1 MCSYLAKYDVAVQ
14 DDPLAGVLLLAGWLR
29 SDWRP
34 LFAELRADRPVLVSP
49 GFTLVTRFADV
60 TEVLSRPEVFTVR
73 GYAPRLESAVG
84 GPLMLSRDNS
94 PLNWREKGLMQVM
107 LAPEDVPGIR
117 EQAGR
122 WADEALDQAEADGR
136 IEVVG
141 DLFRSVAGRV
151 CGDYFGFPGPDPQ
164 TLSRWSRAVMTDVT
178 ANLHGDPAV
187 KAASAAAGAE
197 MMDYLRALLMER
209 RAAGVAGHTV
219 FDRLVR
225 TRLPAEL
232 GFDDERLVINVA
244 ALMLG
249 FIENASGSLVHLVGQ
264 ILQRPDVHAAAAVA
278 EDFDPYVWEA
288 LRFDPFLKMIAR
300 VCERDHLLSDGTVV
314 AAGSLV
320 LAATASAMFDD
331 AAVEEPEAFRLDR
344 PSHTH
349 LHFGHGPHACLGV
362 HPGAAVICEVARRLL
377 RRPGVRL
384 LDDAIVRDR
393 DVFPDRFVL
402 GLGPSD
408 TKG

>member
-1 MCSYLAKYDVAVQ
+1 MSGHLAKYDVAVQ
-14 DDPLAGVLLLAGWLR
+14 DDPLAGVLLLVGWLR

-73 GYAPRLESAVG
+73 GYAPRLEAAVG
-84 GPLMLSRDNS
+84 GPYMLSRDGS

-107 LAPEDVPGIR
+107 LAPEDVPGVR

-122 WADEALDQAEADGR
+122 WADEALDKAESEGR
-136 IEVVG
+136 IEAVG
-141 DLFRSVAGRV
+141 DLFRNVAIRV
-151 CGDYFGFPGPDPQ
+151 CGDHFGFPGPDPQ

-187 KAASAAAGAE
+187 QAASAAAGAE
-197 MMDYLRALLMER
+197 MMDYLRVLLAER
-209 RAAGVAGHTV
+209 RAAGAAGQTV

-244 ALMLG
+244 GLLLG
-249 FIENASGSLVHLVGQ
+249 FLENASGSLVHLVGQ
-264 ILQRPDVHAAAAVA
+264 ILRRPEIHAAAAA
-278 EDFDPYVWEA
+278 ADEFDPYVWEA

-300 VCERDHLLSDGTVV
+300 VCERDHALPDGTVIP
-314 AAGSLV
+314 AGSLV
-320 LAATASAMFDD
+320 LAAVASAMFDE

-344 PSHTH
+344 PIHTY

-384 LDDAIVRDR
+384 LDGAVVRDR

-402 GLGPSD
+402 GLGTSH